1 MEIRKYTKEIVPDV
15 IDFEKRLRVQENFWG
30 WEIDEKYINAVYKSF
45 DSPDFDNSLPL
56 LAYMDVKFVGRIDSS
71 AIFSHFDG

>member
-30 WEIDEKYINAVYKSF
+30 
-45 DSPDFDNSLPL
+45 
-56 LAYMDVKFVGRIDSS
+56 
-71 AIFSHFDG
+71 